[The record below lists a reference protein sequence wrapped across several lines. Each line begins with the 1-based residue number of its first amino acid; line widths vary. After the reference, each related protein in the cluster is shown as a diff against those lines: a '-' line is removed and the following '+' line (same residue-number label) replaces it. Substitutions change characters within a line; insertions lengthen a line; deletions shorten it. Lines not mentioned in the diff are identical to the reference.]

1 MPRSVKAGARISRL
15 GGKRVVVL
23 AAPPVEELDIV
34 GPWEVFAS
42 ANSALRNE
50 GPMYEIQLVTTGRG
64 LTFLGDSGLTLSAK
78 LRYRDVRPD
87 SIDTLIVPG
96 GTGPQTLRDRAVL
109 DWVRNVTRDARR
121 VASVCTGAFLLA
133 EAGVLNGKRA
143 TTHWKYAKGLA
154 SRFPQVTVEP
164 DRIYL
169 QDGRTYT
176 SAGVTA
182 GMDLALALVEE
193 DLGSAVALQVARV
206 LVLFLRRPG
215 GQRQFSTL
223 LSAQASDYKS
233 FPELQIW
240 MAENLRED
248 LSVEALA
255 SHMAMGVRNFARV
268 FVREMDITP
277 AHFVD
282 QLRLDYA
289 RDKLEV
295 TDKSLEQVAEAAG
308 FRSAE
313 VMRRA
318 FIRVLGVPPGAY
330 RSRFRSRRD

>member
-1 MPRSVKAGARISRL
+1 MRRSVKAGARISRL

-50 GPMYEIQLVTTGRG
+50 GPMYEIQLVTTGRE

-78 LRYRDVRPD
+78 LRYRDVRTD

-109 DWVRNVTRDARR
+109 DWVRNVARDARR

-206 LVLFLRRPG
+206 LVLYLRRPG

-268 FVREMDITP
+268 FVREMGITP

-289 RDKLEV
+289 RGKLEV